1 MRQVCPLCLFLFN
14 MVLEFRPRKIREE
27 EEIKELQIVKEVVKL
42 SLFANDT
49 ILYHKDQK
57 RST

>member
-1 MRQVCPLCLFLFN
+1 
-14 MVLEFRPRKIREE
+14 MVLEFLPRKIREE